1 MLKPEEFSQQLE
13 KALAGKQK
21 AEQEAA
27 AAKTLRRQQ
36 QEVERQE
43 RTSKEELEERQ
54 RNQAVLELDA
64 QLPIRQYLE
73 TLRDK
78 IAPEQEVKKWGP
90 NKGGIAYTFVFN
102 EEEREIVIDTKRWP
116 GGGRTPETYQSFK
129 ETRKTHDVLGL
140 VLDSSSYAKLG
151 IWQCAEKGEKEGKYY
166 PESENPW
173 DFRRNYSMLAKERG
187 FMLSNIKERVR
198 FVRALTDFYL
208 AFEAGQVDKAF
219 RPLA

>member
-1 MLKPEEFSQQLE
+1 MLKPEEFSQHLE
-13 KALAGKQK
+13 KALAQRQR
-21 AEQEAA
+21 AEQEVVL
-27 AAKTLRRQQ
+27 AKTISLQQ
-36 QEVERQE
+36 QEAERQE
-43 RTSKEELEERQ
+43 RSSKEELEERQ

-78 IAPEQEVKKWGP
+78 IVPEQEVKKWGP
-90 NKGGIAYTFVFN
+90 SKGGIAYTFVFN
-102 EEEREIVIDTKRWP
+102 EEEREIVIDTKCWP

-129 ETRKTHDVLGL
+129 EIRKTYDVLGL
-140 VLDSSSYAKLG
+140 VLESSGYAKLG

-173 DFRRNYSMLAKERG
+173 DFRRNKSMLARERG
-187 FMLSNIKERVR
+187 FILSNIKERVR
-198 FVRALTDFYL
+198 LVQALTDFYL
-208 AFEAGQVDKAF
+208 AFEAGQADKAF